1 MRKGYAEAMNHRSPG
16 LRERTRNA
24 VQWEIAES
32 AGSLFVEQG
41 YEETTIDDV
50 AAAVGMSKRSVF
62 RYFDTKEDLVLGKF
76 DALADAMLAGL
87 RARPADESIWKS
99 LCAML
104 KFLVPHIDSQGR
116 DAVTAPLQRLIFA
129 TPVLLAG
136 YLERQHQVQKSVVT
150 TLRERAEE
158 AGQTVA
164 TDDPTPR
171 VLTAA
176 AFGCLMVAQQAWLE
190 DESKSFADVLERTLS
205 IID

>member
-1 MRKGYAEAMNHRSPG
+1 MIDRSPG
-16 LRERTRNA
+16 LRERTRSA

-32 AGSLFVEQG
+32 AASLFVEQG
-41 YEETTIDDV
+41 YEGTTIDDV

-62 RYFDTKEDLVLGKF
+62 RYFETKEDLVLGKF
-76 DALADAMLAGL
+76 DALAGAMLAGL
-87 RARPADESIWKS
+87 RTRPVGEPTWES

-104 KFLVPHIDSQGR
+104 KLLVPHIDSEGR
-116 DAVTAPLQRLIFA
+116 DVVTAPLQRLIYE

-136 YLERQHQVQKSVVT
+136 YLERQYQVQKSVVA
-150 TLRERAEE
+150 TLRERAEK
-158 AGQTVA
+158 AGQPIA
-164 TDDPTPR
+164 ANDPAPR

-190 DESKSFADVLERTLS
+190 DDSDSFTDVLERTLS